1 MKKISIL
8 VVAPYP
14 EFGELA
20 VDIAKAYPQI
30 NVYVAPG
37 IYQNAIE
44 YTQIYPSKKFDC
56 IISRSFTADLLR
68 ETSIT
73 PVIDVELSFFDAYR
87 TIQIASSIGQKFA
100 VLSTPPVIEVYHQ
113 LAELLHIDLNLYTF
127 HNVSQVEGLLKKI
140 KRSGYNYVIAGLVA
154 EEIAPRVDIKTIR
167 IASSRDSIEA
177 AVKKSLEI
185 YDYIERAGNTS
196 DIFLSFIDYSKDGVI
211 IYNDSEKMVYVNIA
225 IRNENMFA
233 PARKLEQYIQY
244 LREEN
249 EMRIIKRIDQFYWE
263 IDGRK
268 IEHED
273 TFFYA
278 FHLRKLYSYAQSKK
292 EAFIRME
299 DAEDIYKGFSN
310 IIWNGIYREYLGSSV
325 QAAIDSYTPV
335 LITGEVGTGKTEL
348 TQYIYCHSQ
357 HKKAPLITIDCK
369 ELTRK
374 SWNTLIN
381 NDKNPF
387 HDVGYSILFDDIS
400 CLHPSL
406 QRELNDYIEGTNMA
420 RRHRLYATS
429 SVDLAHLVKNNQ
441 FSLPLYR
448 SFCGFTINLKP
459 LALTPELILPLAA
472 EILEWISKKF
482 SKDCGGFE
490 DEAKVLL
497 QEFPWPL
504 NIIQLVAVLQQL
516 VINSDGFIITTELT
530 KQVLDKE
537 TPKEYVPSTM
547 FDLTKPLAEIE
558 QDVIMYV
565 LRESNMNHSLAAKR
579 LGIGRSTLWRKITNQ
594 Q

>member
-100 VLSTPPVIEVYHQ
+100 VLSTPPVIEVYRQ

-185 YDYIERAGNTS
+185 YNYIERAGNTS

-211 IYNDSEKMVYVNIA
+211 IYNDSEKMVYVN
-225 IRNENMFA
+225 
-233 PARKLEQYIQY
+233 
-244 LREEN
+244 
-249 EMRIIKRIDQFYWE
+249 
-263 IDGRK
+263 
-268 IEHED
+268 
-273 TFFYA
+273 
-278 FHLRKLYSYAQSKK
+278 
-292 EAFIRME
+292 
-299 DAEDIYKGFSN
+299 
-310 IIWNGIYREYLGSSV
+310 
-325 QAAIDSYTPV
+325 
-335 LITGEVGTGKTEL
+335 
-348 TQYIYCHSQ
+348 C
-357 HKKAPLITIDCK
+357 
-369 ELTRK
+369 
-374 SWNTLIN
+374 
-381 NDKNPF
+381 
-387 HDVGYSILFDDIS
+387 
-400 CLHPSL
+400 
-406 QRELNDYIEGTNMA
+406 
-420 RRHRLYATS
+420 
-429 SVDLAHLVKNNQ
+429 
-441 FSLPLYR
+441 
-448 SFCGFTINLKP
+448 
-459 LALTPELILPLAA
+459 
-472 EILEWISKKF
+472 KF
-482 SKDCGGFE
+482 SG
-490 DEAKVLL
+490 
-497 QEFPWPL
+497 
-504 NIIQLVAVLQQL
+504 
-516 VINSDGFIITTELT
+516 
-530 KQVLDKE
+530 
-537 TPKEYVPSTM
+537 
-547 FDLTKPLAEIE
+547 
-558 QDVIMYV
+558 
-565 LRESNMNHSLAAKR
+565 
-579 LGIGRSTLWRKITNQ
+579 
-594 Q
+594 

>member
-113 LAELLHIDLNLYTF
+113 LAELLHIDLDLYTF

-154 EEIAPRVDIKTIR
+154 EEIAPRADIKTIR

-185 YDYIERAGNTS
+185 YNYIERAGNTS

-348 TQYIYCHSQ
+348 TQYI
-357 HKKAPLITIDCK
+357 
-369 ELTRK
+369 
-374 SWNTLIN
+374 
-381 NDKNPF
+381 
-387 HDVGYSILFDDIS
+387 
-400 CLHPSL
+400 
-406 QRELNDYIEGTNMA
+406 
-420 RRHRLYATS
+420 
-429 SVDLAHLVKNNQ
+429 
-441 FSLPLYR
+441 
-448 SFCGFTINLKP
+448 
-459 LALTPELILPLAA
+459 
-472 EILEWISKKF
+472 
-482 SKDCGGFE
+482 
-490 DEAKVLL
+490 
-497 QEFPWPL
+497 
-504 NIIQLVAVLQQL
+504 
-516 VINSDGFIITTELT
+516 
-530 KQVLDKE
+530 
-537 TPKEYVPSTM
+537 
-547 FDLTKPLAEIE
+547 
-558 QDVIMYV
+558 
-565 LRESNMNHSLAAKR
+565 
-579 LGIGRSTLWRKITNQ
+579 
-594 Q
+594 

>member
-1 MKKISIL
+1 
-8 VVAPYP
+8 
-14 EFGELA
+14 
-20 VDIAKAYPQI
+20 
-30 NVYVAPG
+30 
-37 IYQNAIE
+37 
-44 YTQIYPSKKFDC
+44 
-56 IISRSFTADLLR
+56 
-68 ETSIT
+68 
-73 PVIDVELSFFDAYR
+73 
-87 TIQIASSIGQKFA
+87 
-100 VLSTPPVIEVYHQ
+100 
-113 LAELLHIDLNLYTF
+113 
-127 HNVSQVEGLLKKI
+127 
-140 KRSGYNYVIAGLVA
+140 
-154 EEIAPRVDIKTIR
+154 
-167 IASSRDSIEA
+167 
-177 AVKKSLEI
+177 
-185 YDYIERAGNTS
+185 
-196 DIFLSFIDYSKDGVI
+196 
-211 IYNDSEKMVYVNIA
+211 
-225 IRNENMFA
+225 
-233 PARKLEQYIQY
+233 
-244 LREEN
+244 
-249 EMRIIKRIDQFYWE
+249 
-263 IDGRK
+263 
-268 IEHED
+268 
-273 TFFYA
+273 
-278 FHLRKLYSYAQSKK
+278 
-292 EAFIRME
+292 ME
-299 DAEDIYKGFSN
+299 DAEDIYQGFSN

-459 LALTPELILPLAA
+459 LALTPELILPLAS

-516 VINSDGFIITTELT
+516 VISSDGFIITTELT

-558 QDVIMYV
+558 KDVIMYV